1 MPPQPF
7 NGQKKTPNQNFDTS
21 KDNVCPPLRFLN
33 MKNMKDPSAL
43 QGQLGSDCKLVLG
56 DRWQQINGNQT
67 EKINKTLIHDVMVDE
82 IWTVHKDLFFMVC
95 GLTFDDRF
103 GAHYQTNWDVRFDHF
118 VHTRTET
125 HDQREVIHQPTEN
138 VNWFQK
144 IVEFAA
150 EKHATTVL
158 YIAVNGTKFEADLL
172 EATAKRY
179 VIQRMTLRS
188 QNSPGD
194 LKWSTFKADVGKI
207 RTRIAAARATAAV
220 EHVEAEPTANAGPVA
235 EIGAPHI

>member
-1 MPPQPF
+1 MPQPF
-7 NGQKKTPNQNFDTS
+7 TGQKKTPNKNFDTS
-21 KDNVCPPLRFLN
+21 KDNVCPTLRSMD
-33 MKNMKDPSAL
+33 MKNMATTTAL
-43 QGQLGSDCKLVLG
+43 QGQIGSDCKLVHG
-56 DRWQQINGNQT
+56 DRWQQIDGCQT
-67 EKINKTLIHDVMVDE
+67 ERINQILITDIMLDE
-82 IWTVHKDLFFMVC
+82 IWTVHNDLFYIV
-95 GLTFDDRF
+95 GGTTDDNRY
-103 GAHYQTNWDVRFDHF
+103 GAHHQTNWNVRFDHF

-144 IVEFAA
+144 IVEFSA
-150 EKHATTVL
+150 EKHATTML

-188 QNSPGD
+188 QNSPAD
-194 LKWSTFKADVGKI
+194 LKWSSFKADVGKI
-207 RTRIAAARATAAV
+207 RTRIAASRATAAV
-220 EHVEAEPTANAGPVA
+220 DHVEAEPTANAGPVA